1 MEVAFGL
8 KAHSGWAVLVAL
20 GEAQGAPVLVE
31 RRRLELMAPD
41 DAAWAKQPYHAAH
54 GLDPEDARD
63 VVARGARAARR
74 LALRE
79 LKAAVERAVHAGH
92 RDVAGAVLMGTPM
105 PAWSVDEILAVHFR
119 MHKAEGALFR
129 DALAHAVEACGLR
142 PVPLPEKALEARA
155 CEALAARPPALAAA
169 LAVLGRAAGPPWG
182 RDQKDAALAAWVA
195 LRGRAS
201 CARA

>member
-20 GEAQGAPVLVE
+20 GEAKGAPVLVE

-41 DAAWAKQPYHAAH
+41 EGWAKHPYHAAH
-54 GLDPEDARD
+54 GLDPAEAED
-63 VVARGARAARR
+63 VVARAVRAARR

-79 LKAAVERAVHAGH
+79 VKAAVERAAHAGH
-92 RDVAGAVLMGTPM
+92 REVAGAVLMGTPM
-105 PAWSVDEILAVHFR
+105 PAWSVDEIVAVHFR

-155 CEALAARPPALAAA
+155 CEELAARPPALAAA
-169 LAVLGRAAGPPWG
+169 LAELGRAAGPPWG

-195 LRGRAS
+195 LRGRVS
-201 CARA
+201 GARA

>member
-1 MEVAFGL
+1 MEVAFGV

-41 DAAWAKQPYHAAH
+41 AGGSAKHPYHAAH
-54 GLDPEDARD
+54 GLDPDEAKD
-63 VVARGARAARR
+63 VVARAARAARG
-74 LALRE
+74 LAVRE
-79 LKAAVERAVHAGH
+79 VKAAVERAAHAGH
-92 RDVAGAVLMGTPM
+92 REVAGAVLMGTPM
-105 PAWSVDEILAVHFR
+105 PAWSVEEIVAVHFR

-142 PVPLPEKALEARA
+142 PLALTEKAVEARA
-155 CEALAARPPALAAA
+155 CEVLAAPPEALAAA
-169 LAVLGRAAGPPWG
+169 LAELGRAAGPPWG

-195 LRGRAS
+195 LREHAS
-201 CARA
+201 RARA